1 MNINSTKSAQ
11 LSGNDSDSNEHTRNS
26 LPNRVSEADK
36 STNREK
42 TKKVKASVKKTIGR
56 FLYLN

>member
-11 LSGNDSDSNEHTRNS
+11 LYGNDSDSNEHTRNS

>member
-56 FLYLN
+56 F